1 MRNCVTYCN
10 VAAIENTLSHC
21 YAKKCFKISC
31 VIGLLAVGMF
41 AKVPPTRHHQSV
53 AQPSRDSRNPQLSTV
68 RERGTEVLIT
78 IAQTKEMA
86 TAKEE
91 ATGLNASEVV
101 SQHG

>member
-53 AQPSRDSRNPQLSTV
+53 AQPSRDSRNPQLSAV
-68 RERGTEVLIT
+68 GEREERR
-78 IAQTKEMA
+78 
-86 TAKEE
+86 
-91 ATGLNASEVV
+91 S
-101 SQHG
+101 